1 MKRGRADL
9 LIAGGTA
16 DANLEALADAARA
29 RGLAVR
35 ALLVEDGKAPVFE
48 WDLARGAL
56 RVDGT
61 PLDARSAFFRAD
73 AFGPMGSRRQLAGYR
88 AQAWYEA
95 ISGWLLAR
103 PDIRA
108 LNRASLRWH
117 TAKPHVVA
125 LARECGLD
133 VPRTRVTNDLAG
145 LARARAGAWIVKPI
159 GGGEYTRTLEAALAL
174 ARGADFGFSGPAIV
188 QERLVPPELRVFA
201 VAGRY
206 LGFEVISPELD
217 YRVDRNPK
225 IVPRAVPAK
234 LASGLARL
242 MARLGMD
249 WGAADFKADPL
260 TGALKFL
267 EINSNPMFWGFD
279 RAGGGNVRAALL
291 DALCGPNRR

>member
-16 DANLEALADAARA
+16 DANLAALADAARA
-29 RGLAVR
+29 RGLGVR
-35 ALLVEDGKAPVFE
+35 ALLIEDGKAPVLE

-56 RVDGT
+56 RADGE
-61 PLDARSAFFRAD
+61 PLDASAWFLRAD
-73 AFGPMGSRRQLAGYR
+73 AFGPMGSRRRLAVHR
-88 AQAWYEA
+88 AQTWYEA
-95 ISGWLLAR
+95 FSGWLLAR
-103 PDIRA
+103 PDIRV

-117 TAKPHVVA
+117 TAKPHVLA
-125 LARECGLD
+125 LARDCGLT
-133 VPRTRVTNDLAG
+133 VPRTRVTNGLAD
-145 LARARAGAWIVKPI
+145 LARAREGAWIVKPI
-159 GGGEYTRTLEAALAL
+159 GGGDHTRTLEDALVE

-206 LGFEVISPELD
+206 LGFEVISAELD
-217 YRVDRNPK
+217 YRVDPSPK

-234 LASGLARL
+234 LVAGLDRL

-249 WGAADFKADPL
+249 WGAADFKADPR

-291 DALCGPNRR
+291 DALIHRKT